1 MLLLGQ
7 PAALFFELG
16 LRLLAFLFDRRLLPP
31 AIGVEELVL
40 LRLVIGSACG
50 SGFLGRGLGGPG
62 FFADSN
68 LGGGGRGGLFGDS
81 VFGGV
86 LGPGPVL
93 VRRPRLRRLLEAR
106 AVDPGRGG
114 WAAPRGERNAGGN
127 RGENAAG

>member
-68 LGGGGRGGLFGDS
+68 LGGGGLWGLFGERF
-81 VFGGV
+81 FGRL
-86 LGPGPVL
+86 LGP
-93 VRRPRLRRLLEAR
+93 RPFLLLRTHLRRLPDRLRLALCR
-106 AVDPGRGG
+106 LGLLAGQIGRII
-114 WAAPRGERNAGGN
+114 PIS
-127 RGENAAG
+127 